1 VCRGRNVLAKVSIGK
16 LLKMLPINYFPANYN
31 FVKNRTNNSR
41 IAFNLAAA
49 LSIEVELIWYP
60 THEST

>member
-1 VCRGRNVLAKVSIGK
+1 
-16 LLKMLPINYFPANYN
+16 MLQINYFPANYN

-60 THEST
+60 THESI